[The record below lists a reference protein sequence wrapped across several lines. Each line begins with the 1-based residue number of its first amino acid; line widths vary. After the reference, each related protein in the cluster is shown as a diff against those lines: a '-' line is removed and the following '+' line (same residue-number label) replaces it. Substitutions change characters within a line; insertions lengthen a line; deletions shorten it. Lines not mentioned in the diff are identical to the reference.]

1 MVGCPTRRALTRT
14 AVVVAVSCHPDAGGS
29 ALPPGSS
36 RMPVPVPESAPGLA
50 SAPAPEST
58 HVLPLPESALVPAPS
73 RALASAP
80 ASGDPPPAGE
90 AHRLAVARLD
100 ADPRLLPHLT
110 ALRDHFG
117 ASGKGP
123 FVVQNVDLVG
133 GRTAFLVE
141 RADEGEPME
150 ITIDR
155 DQLLWSKPRPT
166 AGILDPVKHLTLAPR
181 PDGGVVI
188 FGWVASLHMVAA
200 RMWNEDGF
208 PFGDFELF
216 APSACDALSAAY
228 GPGFGWIVVC
238 ASRAG
243 TRAQRLREDAT
254 IGWGRD
260 GATVGPTSAS
270 GPATIVFDSASTFL
284 VLERVAAVGGDRLL
298 AFRHD
303 DNAQPMGSG
312 PIDLGADFTAHTTS
326 DAERV
331 EARVVR
337 DGVVRIE
344 RPRGAKG
351 PIRAAEIQGAE
362 VRYLP

>member
-1 MVGCPTRRALTRT
+1 MVGCPTRRVLMR
-14 AVVVAVSCHPDAGGS
+14 AVVVVAASCHPDVGGS
-29 ALPPGSS
+29 APAPGSS
-36 RMPVPVPESAPGLA
+36 PAPPPE
-50 SAPAPEST
+50 SAPAPEP
-58 HVLPLPESALVPAPS
+58 VPQSAFAP
-73 RALASAP
+73 AP

-90 AHRLAVARLD
+90 AHRLALGRLD
-100 ADPRLLPHLT
+100 GDPRLLPHLT

-123 FVVQNVDLVG
+123 FVVQTVDLVG
-133 GRTAFLVE
+133 GRMALLVE
-141 RADEGEPME
+141 RADESEPME

-166 AGILDPVKHLTLAPR
+166 AGILDPVEHLTLAPR
-181 PDGGVVI
+181 PDGGVVV

-200 RMWNEDGF
+200 RMWNENGF

-238 ASRAG
+238 ASRGG
-243 TRAQRLREDAT
+243 TRAQRLREDAST
-254 IGWGRD
+254 AWGHD
-260 GATVGPTSAS
+260 GATVGATSES
-270 GPATIVFDSASTFL
+270 GPATIVFDSPSTFL

-303 DNAQPMGSG
+303 ANAQPMGSS
-312 PIDLGADFTAHTTS
+312 PIDLGGDFTAHTTS
-326 DAERV
+326 NVERV
-331 EARVVR
+331 DARVVR
-337 DGVVRIE
+337 DGVVRIA

-351 PIRAAEIQGAE
+351 PIRAAEIQGTE